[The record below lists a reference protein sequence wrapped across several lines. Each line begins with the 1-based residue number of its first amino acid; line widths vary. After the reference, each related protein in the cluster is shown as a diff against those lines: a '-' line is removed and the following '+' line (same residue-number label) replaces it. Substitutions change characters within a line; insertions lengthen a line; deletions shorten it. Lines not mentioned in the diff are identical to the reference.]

1 MNNNRLL
8 DTQLKSMLEKA
19 RRSLKSANGDIEEE
33 NYDFASSRAYYAAFY
48 AIEAILLTKEVTV
61 SKHSAVISAFNQY
74 FIKTG
79 IFPKEY
85 SQYISRLFRN
95 RQMGDYEF
103 ELSISKDEAQE
114 DLIIAQKLINAISQ
128 YLINENLIHK

>member
-1 MNNNRLL
+1 MREEIEKLSSGRVAQAWATFQEGVIL
-8 DTQLKSMLEKA
+8 LEK
-19 RRSLKSANGDIEEE
+19 
-33 NYDFASSRAYYAAFY
+33 DFYRGAVNRFYYAAFY

-61 SKHSAVISAFNQY
+61 SKHSAVISAFNRY

-114 DLIIAQKLINAISQ
+114 ELIIAQKLINAISQ